1 VDIGQLLSRL
11 VEWNGVTG
19 NYILVGAAAAL
30 AEYAYGFLL
39 SRSAVAEQRA
49 RGYSTMQDALASFLV
64 LFLFFF
70 AVNGAVAAVHEVADS
85 VAHLSSFPEPSQA
98 INILAQARDR
108 FVRWLIQVANLEK
121 DLTGAVL
128 TAPLV
133 ATVAASSTLGRF
145 ALQTLLTVVVFLEAL
160 LRALVEQGAAK
171 VMVAAGSLCIL
182 TPRLRRLGPYLIFSA
197 VALTLVGCG
206 TAYAVS
212 PLLSGED
219 ELRFRYEGFAGLP
232 NPIELITKAIDFN
245 KTINDL
251 VHDGYVSSRAAA
263 WVSLGL
269 GAAAAVTAAAS
280 AAAGGLADSLA
291 SRLRL

>member
-1 VDIGQLLSRL
+1 VDLNQLLARL

-19 NYILVGAAAAL
+19 NYILVGAAVAL
-30 AEYAYGFLL
+30 AEYAYGFLI

-49 RGYSTMQDALASFLV
+49 RGYSIMQDALASFLV

-70 AVNGAVAAVHEVADS
+70 AVNGAVAVVHAVADS
-85 VAHLSSFPEPSQA
+85 AAPLSSFPEPSQA
-98 INILAQARDR
+98 ADTLAQARDR
-108 FVRWLIQVANLEK
+108 FATWIIQVANLEK
-121 DLTGAVL
+121 DLAGAVL

-133 ATVAASSTLGRF
+133 ATVAASSALGRF
-145 ALQTLLTVVVFLEAL
+145 AIQTLLTIVVFLEAL
-160 LRALVEQGAAK
+160 LRTLEAGVAK

-197 VALTLVGCG
+197 VALIVVGCG
-206 TAYAVS
+206 TAYTVS
-212 PLLSGED
+212 PLLEGEGA
-219 ELRFRYEGFAGLP
+219 LRFRYEGFAGLP

-291 SRLRL
+291 NRLRL